1 LTAALS
7 FVAFIV
13 ITSFDNNEN
22 IYYLIIFYLFTIIIL
37 YQTNTFYAMLKAS
50 ACSAIESTCA
60 MRYKPITAICNLP
73 RTSSIHC
80 CGMTMGYGIIH
91 KVLLLG
97 TEASR

>member
-1 LTAALS
+1 
-7 FVAFIV
+7 
-13 ITSFDNNEN
+13 
-22 IYYLIIFYLFTIIIL
+22 
-37 YQTNTFYAMLKAS
+37 MLKAS

-73 RTSSIHC
+73 RTSSIPR

-97 TEASR
+97 TEAPR